1 MAFKLLRASH
11 GSADHMNSEN
21 VCTCTVENSMT
32 GGRKKIPAMFSTIP
46 YYSSFLELLPE
57 WVRTCMNPSAPF
69 VHKFSVVNGVVV
81 FHVLTFIVWIII
93 FAKDLMFDTKHPVGD
108 KNKSQ

>member
-1 MAFKLLRASH
+1 
-11 GSADHMNSEN
+11 
-21 VCTCTVENSMT
+21 
-32 GGRKKIPAMFSTIP
+32 
-46 YYSSFLELLPE
+46 
-57 WVRTCMNPSAPF
+57 MNPSAPF

-108 KNKSQ
+108 KNTSQ